1 MFFCAVIFLFKQDVK
16 FFSDYIKFNQIEPKP
31 LRTIF
36 TTSKQDELD
45 VLERIMQLDPK
56 RRPNASEVN
65 LKRKYILLN

>member
-1 MFFCAVIFLFKQDVK
+1 M
-16 FFSDYIKFNQIEPKP
+16 EPKP

-56 RRPNASEVN
+56 RRPNASEVKN
-65 LKRKYILLN
+65 FLWKINSIK

>member
-1 MFFCAVIFLFKQDVK
+1 M
-16 FFSDYIKFNQIEPKP
+16 EPKP

-56 RRPNASEVN
+56 RRPNASEVKN
-65 LKRKYILLN
+65 FL

>member
-1 MFFCAVIFLFKQDVK
+1 MVIYRFEQDVK
-16 FFSDYIKFNQIEPKP
+16 FFSDYIKFIQIEPKP

-56 RRPNASEVN
+56 RRPNASEVKKQN
-65 LKRKYILLN
+65 ILFEKSN

>member
-1 MFFCAVIFLFKQDVK
+1 MFA
-16 FFSDYIKFNQIEPKP
+16 DYIEYKTMEPKP

-56 RRPNASEVN
+56 RRPNASEVDIN
-65 LKRKYILLN
+65 ISAKK